1 MKLLITLSV
10 LVYRHN
16 YFNKSERSVDVMTVN
31 KHLVDAVNLNAII
44 FIFLNVCITTII
56 VSVNSLNILSR
67 KKSH

>member
-44 FIFLNVCITTII
+44 CIFLNVCITTII